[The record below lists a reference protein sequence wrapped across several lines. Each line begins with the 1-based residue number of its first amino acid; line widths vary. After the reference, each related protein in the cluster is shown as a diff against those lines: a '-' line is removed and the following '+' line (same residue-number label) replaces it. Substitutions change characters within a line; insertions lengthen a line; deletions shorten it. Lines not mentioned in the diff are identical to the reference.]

1 MIFLKLEEK
10 FLGFIKKNNLLA
22 GAEKVLLGVSGG
34 PDSLAM
40 LDLFFKYR
48 NYFGIKIAAVHLDH
62 LFRDES
68 ASEADFVEKKAAELE
83 IDFYR
88 KKVDV
93 PKISAEEK
101 LSPEAAAR
109 QERFKFFREIYF
121 KENFDLLA
129 LAHHRDDQ
137 VETVLLNIFRGAG
150 LRGLSG
156 IEKRL
161 SINGVEIIHP
171 LLNLNKEEIL
181 NYCRENELEP
191 RIDKSNQQNI
201 YIRNI
206 IRNKILPI
214 IEQEINPSVR
224 EVIARNAELIG
235 EEENYLNLK
244 AQEKF
249 EKALI
254 EMDEQSLSLDLEKLQ
269 KMHQVIRRRVLRT
282 AFESVNQSMDDFYLE
297 HILELEKLLEDS
309 ATGRGID
316 LPAET
321 RAEIS
326 YGKLLFLKGESIEN
340 ILIEDKLELS
350 LNEKHFFETAF
361 SISAEIADKEDITLN
376 ADPNRAVVD
385 YKKVNLPIYI
395 RYREAGDSFI
405 PLGMQGRKKLKDFLI
420 DEKVPRFKR
429 DKILLLVDAENNI
442 IWVAGYRIAEDYKVE
457 DTTDK
462 VLVFRYE
469 DLN

>member
-10 FLGFIKKNNLLA
+10 FLAFIKQNNLLA

-34 PDSLAM
+34 PDSLVM
-40 LDLFFKYR
+40 LDLFFKYS
-48 NYFGIKIAAVHLDH
+48 NHFGIKIAAVHLDH
-62 LFRDES
+62 LFREES
-68 ASEADFVEKKAAELE
+68 GSEADFVEKKAAELE

-88 KKVDV
+88 KRVDV
-93 PKISAEEK
+93 PQIAAEKK

-121 KENFDLLA
+121 KHDFDLLA

-156 IEKRL
+156 IEKQL
-161 SINGVEIIHP
+161 SLNGIKIIHP

-201 YIRNI
+201 YTRNI

-249 EKALI
+249 KNTLI
-254 EMDEQSLSLDLEKLQ
+254 ESNEQSLSLDLEKLQ
-269 KMHQVIRRRVLRT
+269 NIHQVIRRRVLRT
-282 AFESVNQSMDDFYLE
+282 AYQSINQSIDDFYLE
-297 HILELEKLLEDS
+297 HILELEKLLEDN

-316 LPAET
+316 LPNKT

-326 YGKLLFLKGESIEN
+326 YGKLLFFKEKSYEIN
-340 ILIEDKLELS
+340 YIEDKLELQ
-350 LNEKHFFETAF
+350 LNKEKFFEAGF
-361 SISAEIADKEDITLN
+361 SISAEIVDKEEISFN

-385 YKKVNLPIYI
+385 FEKIILPIYI

-405 PLGMQGRKKLKDFLI
+405 PLGMQGKKKLKDFLI
-420 DEKVPRFKR
+420 DEKVSRFKR
-429 DKILLLVDAENNI
+429 DEIPIIVDAENNI

-457 DTTDK
+457 DETDK
-462 VLVFRYE
+462 VLVFRYK